1 MVAASAVRYNSTY
14 GDTAAALSRDR
25 RVSPQRLACIADIVG
40 TIAPPPPG
48 LAGLLHPQ
56 GVCVNSLA
64 SNAASAPDAVNALQR
79 LIGKPPADWT
89 IEGLT
94 RVVRDRG
101 IRVLSLLHVGGDGWL
116 KTLDFV
122 PRDAAH
128 LADVLA
134 GGERADGSSL
144 FGDLGI
150 PVGASDIVLRP
161 RLHTAFLDP
170 FAPEPTLAV
179 LCSHHDRQGAPLAES
194 PDTMVRAAHAR
205 LLADTGVDLQ
215 ALGEIEFFLGHVRG
229 EAEAYGSNER
239 GYHASAPFVFGEAVR
254 RKALVLLAEMGV
266 PVKYGHAEVGFVEA
280 DAADAR
286 AWEQHEIELWLQP
299 LPAAADAVVLTQWV
313 LRNLALRHGMLCSF
327 APMARKGHAGSGM
340 HFHFAPSVNGAYQAH
355 STSDEQLTREASWLI
370 GGLVLHGGAL
380 MAFGNRSRDSF
391 VRLSQGKEAPS
402 VVTWG
407 RYNRK
412 ALVRIPIVPTDASG
426 RPTSPGTIEF
436 RLPDG
441 SAHPHLL
448 LAGVAQAMND
458 ARTHADLDAV
468 LARTAVSAQGVSAGD
483 HRVPLTFAE
492 IADAVDASRAAL
504 GAHNVFPMGM
514 LQRVAALLRD

>member
-1 MVAASAVRYNSTY
+1 MQIHPVAADAP
-14 GDTAAALSRDR
+14 RD
-25 RVSPQRLACIADIVG
+25 PAQ
-40 TIAPPPPG
+40 T
-48 LAGLLHPQ
+48 LH
-56 GVCVNSLA
+56 
-64 SNAASAPDAVNALQR
+64 R
-79 LIGKPPADWT
+79 HIGKPPAQWT
-89 IEGLT
+89 ADDL
-94 RVVRDRG
+94 VAFVRDRG
-101 IRVLSLLHVGGDGWL
+101 IRVVALMHVGGDGWL

-128 LADVLA
+128 LADILS

-161 RLHTAFLDP
+161 RLATAFLDP
-170 FAPEPTLAV
+170 FAAEPTLAV
-179 LCSHHDRQGAPLAES
+179 LCSHCNRQGAPLPES
-194 PDTMVRAAHAR
+194 PDTLVRAAHAR
-205 LLADTGVDLQ
+205 LLAETGLDLH
-215 ALGEIEFFLGHVRG
+215 ALGEIEFFLGHPRA
-229 EAEAYGSNER
+229 EAEAYGANER
-239 GYHASAPFVFGEAVR
+239 GYHASAPFVFGEALR

-280 DAADAR
+280 DAADPR

-340 HFHFAPSVNGAYQAH
+340 HFHFAPSVEGAYRPN
-355 STSDEQLTREASWLI
+355 STADEQLTPEAQWLI
-370 GGLVLHGGAL
+370 GGLVTHGGAL

-412 ALVRIPIVPTDASG
+412 ALVRIPIIPTDATG

-448 LAGVAQAMND
+448 LAGVAQAMVA
-458 ARTHADLDAV
+458 ARANPALQTVIAQ
-468 LARTAVSAQGVSAGD
+468 TAVSAQGASSTE

-492 IADAVDASRAAL
+492 IADAVDGSRAAL
-504 GAHNVFPMGM
+504 EAGGIFAPTM
-514 LQRVAALLRD
+514 LNRVVASLRD